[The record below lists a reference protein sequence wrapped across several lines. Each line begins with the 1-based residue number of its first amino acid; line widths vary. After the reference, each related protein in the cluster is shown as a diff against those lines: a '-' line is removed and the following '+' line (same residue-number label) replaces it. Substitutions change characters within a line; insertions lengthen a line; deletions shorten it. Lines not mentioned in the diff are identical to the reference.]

1 MALNY
6 EEQREARRKALRL
19 LEHMD
24 RTEKGL
30 RDRLIQ
36 GGFSEEAADDAV
48 SYVKDYGYINDYR
61 YALNYILYR
70 IHSKSRQKI
79 FQELQQKGIQ
89 RQVLSDAW
97 DEACELEEPDEI
109 DILKE
114 MIQKKCSPGEKLDDK
129 AMRRLYGYLQ
139 RRGFRLGDIS
149 SALDELGITREN
161 NYSGDS

>member
-1 MALNY
+1 MTLNY
-6 EEQREARRKALRL
+6 NEQREARRKALRL

-36 GGFSEEAADDAV
+36 GGFSEEAAEDAV
-48 SYVKDYGYINDYR
+48 AYVKDYGYINDYR

-79 FQELQQKGIQ
+79 FQELQQKGIS
-89 RQVLSDAW
+89 RDVASEAWEEASD
-97 DEACELEEPDEI
+97 LEEPDETSLLRTAI
-109 DILKE
+109 E
-114 MIQKKCSPGEKLDDK
+114 KKCSPGDILDDK

-139 RRGFRLGDIS
+139 RRGFRMGDIT
-149 SALDELGITREN
+149 AVLDEMGISREW
-161 NYSGDS
+161 

>member
-1 MALNY
+1 MTLNY
-6 EEQREARRKALRL
+6 NEQREARRKALRL

-36 GGFSEEAADDAV
+36 GGFSEEAAEDAV
-48 SYVKDYGYINDYR
+48 AYVKDYGYINDYR

-79 FQELQQKGIQ
+79 FQELQQKGIS
-89 RQVLSDAW
+89 RDVASEAWEEASD
-97 DEACELEEPDEI
+97 LEEPDETSLLRTAI
-109 DILKE
+109 E
-114 MIQKKCSPGEKLDDK
+114 KKCSPGDTLDDK

-139 RRGFRLGDIS
+139 RRGFRMGDIT
-149 SALDELGITREN
+149 AVLDELGISREW
-161 NYSGDS
+161 

>member
-1 MALNY
+1 MTLNY
-6 EEQREARRKALRL
+6 NEQREARRKALRL

-36 GGFSEEAADDAV
+36 GGFSEEAAEDAV
-48 SYVKDYGYINDYR
+48 AYVKDYGYINDYR

-79 FQELQQKGIQ
+79 FQELQQKGIS
-89 RQVLSDAW
+89 RDVASEAW
-97 DEACELEEPDEI
+97 DEASDLEEPDETSLLRTAI
-109 DILKE
+109 E
-114 MIQKKCSPGEKLDDK
+114 KKCSPGDTLDDK

-139 RRGFRLGDIS
+139 RRGFRMGDIT
-149 SALDELGITREN
+149 AVLDEMGISREW
-161 NYSGDS
+161 

>member
-1 MALNY
+1 MTLNY
-6 EEQREARRKALRL
+6 NEQREARRKALRL

-36 GGFSEEAADDAV
+36 GGFSEEAAEDAV
-48 SYVKDYGYINDYR
+48 AYVKDYGYINDYR

-79 FQELQQKGIQ
+79 FQELQQKGIS
-89 RQVLSDAW
+89 RDVASEAWEEASD
-97 DEACELEEPDEI
+97 LEEPDETSLLRTAI
-109 DILKE
+109 E
-114 MIQKKCSPGEKLDDK
+114 KKCSPGDTLDDK

-139 RRGFRLGDIS
+139 RRGFRMGDIT
-149 SALDELGITREN
+149 AVLDEMGISREW
-161 NYSGDS
+161 